1 MSTPSDD
8 ERDATSPYEV
18 TGPPT
23 GGPGRW
29 PTEMPSAEARSMF
42 EQLVRETEE
51 PPSRVALRV
60 VTVLVIIIITI
71 AGTIAWDDLDED
83 IARNEARIAL
93 LEREVDRLRAE
104 SGGG

>member
-1 MSTPSDD
+1 MSGPSDE
-8 ERDATSPYEV
+8 ERDLTSHYEV

-29 PTEMPSAEARSMF
+29 PAEMPEGEIRTML
-42 EQLVRETEE
+42 EQLIRETEE

-60 VTVLVIIIITI
+60 VTVLVIIVIILV
-71 AGTIAWDDLDED
+71 GSIAWEDLDERITSNEVR
-83 IARNEARIAL
+83 IAR
-93 LEREVDRLRAE
+93 LEQQVDRLQQE